1 MMLLYSMLFLL
12 HSCKH
17 EVVEKP
23 AGLIDEDKMVE
34 IIYDLALLEAIKSQ
48 QPVTSQNDFIDQ
60 KQYIYKKY
68 KIDSLQFARSN
79 HYYASDISN
88 YKKLYAKVGSRI
100 AEEQK
105 VADQRAG
112 VKGVPAEKIADPD
125 APQVQ

>member
-1 MMLLYSMLFLL
+1 M
-12 HSCKH
+12 
-17 EVVEKP
+17 EKP
-23 AGLIDEDKMVE
+23 DGLIDEDNMVA

-48 QPVTSQNDFIDQ
+48 HPVTSQNDFIDQ

-88 YKKLYAKVGSRI
+88 YKKLYAKVGKRI
-100 AEEQK
+100 GDEQK
-105 VADQRAG
+105 EADKLAG
-112 VKGVPAEKIADPD
+112 VKGAPAEKIADPD